1 MRFLYDRPIRIEKD
15 FDELTCIK
23 QLVIQFG
30 EWLMANYDSDELSV
44 FYKKLILEVSITDTS
59 KFFVKVQ
66 YFDYI

>member
-59 KFFVKVQ
+59 LFFVKVHN
-66 YFDYI
+66 FSYI